1 MSPRYF
7 SKFTQAPRA
16 DENWYH
22 FTPSQ
27 YEEGS
32 YEFKIHVY
40 KLRVYAKLKKIFR
53 IK

>member
-16 DENWYH
+16 DENFYH
-22 FTPSQ
+22 FTPKNYQ
-27 YEEGS
+27 AGS

-40 KLRVYAKLKKIFR
+40 KLKVYAKLKKIFR